1 MSILKCKL
9 CGETFE
15 ANENQTTVF
24 CPYCGAKQTQ
34 GSLQTGEACETIA
47 EAANAQEQPAS
58 FNDEAQ
64 TNPNQPAN
72 EEQLK
77 QKAKHRKRWIVFGVS
92 GGVLA
97 LCVLIVAIVLVWKVY
112 IPGMNYGKG
121 MALLNAGKDSEA
133 YLAFKAAGNYG
144 DTKEILKDFL
154 FLPTKGTVTSISD
167 GEKRTYEE
175 SFTYDERG
183 NVIEKTFGD
192 SIYEYIYEYDDDY
205 HVLSK
210 YEIRNGEVITEE
222 HSEYDEWGGVIQYQY
237 KSQSF
242 VDPDTTY
249 EYRYEYTREYD
260 ENGNAISTTSVRDGT
275 DIVKTYFEYD
285 AKGNLI
291 SSTQM
296 EGDTEVGKTN
306 YEYDQDGN
314 VTKVYSDSVIMEYNE
329 NGDITLYQSNPGTS
343 DEYKTTYSYEYD
355 DTYGWINKQTS
366 TQTSDGEEDIMITE
380 YEDYTILY
388 CSKDSG

>member
-1 MSILKCKL
+1 M
-9 CGETFE
+9 
-15 ANENQTTVF
+15 
-24 CPYCGAKQTQ
+24 
-34 GSLQTGEACETIA
+34 
-47 EAANAQEQPAS
+47 
-58 FNDEAQ
+58 
-64 TNPNQPAN
+64 
-72 EEQLK
+72 
-77 QKAKHRKRWIVFGVS
+77 
-92 GGVLA
+92 
-97 LCVLIVAIVLVWKVY
+97 
-112 IPGMNYGKG
+112 
-121 MALLNAGKDSEA
+121 
-133 YLAFKAAGNYG
+133 
-144 DTKEILKDFL
+144 
-154 FLPTKGTVTSISD
+154 
-167 GEKRTYEE
+167 
-175 SFTYDERG
+175 
-183 NVIEKTFGD
+183 
-192 SIYEYIYEYDDDY
+192 
-205 HVLSK
+205 
-210 YEIRNGEVITEE
+210 
-222 HSEYDEWGGVIQYQY
+222 IQYQY

-388 CSKDSG
+388 CSKDNG